1 MILYCSKS
9 WETGFGSLS
18 ASGSSMWATWPKLSI
33 ELVVVIDCVNRL
45 YLWVKCACTTS
56 FIFGLSAHPPL
67 SAPVFWLGN
76 VLSPRC
82 KNKPIKHVCFS
93 GKSVCGLLGSSVS
106 VIQTQHNIEDLHV
119 EGKGVRWYGYFLF
132 KCLLQWGLA
141 ASSGLNHIRPTFL
154 MDHFSTICVFLIQ
167 IFVGFRSGRLN
178 HFVPFAVHLAIQDM
192 LLVYNL
198 SL

>member
-1 MILYCSKS
+1 MILYCSKL

-33 ELVVVIDCVNRL
+33 ELVVVIDCVSRL
-45 YLWVKCACTTS
+45 YIYEWGARALRRLSSACLHIHL
-56 FIFGLSAHPPL
+56 F

-106 VIQTQHNIEDLHV
+106 VIQTRHNIEDLRV

-132 KCLLQWGLA
+132 KCLLQWGPA
-141 ASSGLNHIRPTFL
+141 ASSGLNHIHPRFL
-154 MDHFSTICVFLIQ
+154 MDDFSTF
-167 IFVGFRSGRLN
+167 F
-178 HFVPFAVHLAIQDM
+178 
-192 LLVYNL
+192 
-198 SL
+198 